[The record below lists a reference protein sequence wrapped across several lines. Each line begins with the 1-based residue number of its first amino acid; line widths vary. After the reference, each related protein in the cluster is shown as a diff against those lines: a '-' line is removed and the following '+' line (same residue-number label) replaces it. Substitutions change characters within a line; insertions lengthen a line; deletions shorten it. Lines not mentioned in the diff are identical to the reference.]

1 MARMVRK
8 QVYIEPIH
16 DVMLKQQAAQ
26 TGRTESQL
34 IRDAIE
40 LLFNSE
46 AARERRA
53 RAVEDMIAIGEQ
65 MAGVAE
71 ARGITGPAWPGRA
84 ALYEPPRGMP
94 KSR

>member
-8 QVYIEPIH
+8 QIYIDARQELI
-16 DVMLKQQAAQ
+16 LKQLAAQ
-26 TGRTESQL
+26 TGHTESQL

-40 LLFNSE
+40 LLNDSA
-46 AARERRA
+46 AARARRVK
-53 RAVEDMIAIGEQ
+53 AVEEMIAIADS

-94 KSR
+94 KGR

>member
-8 QVYIEPIH
+8 QVYIDEWQEA
-16 DVMLKQQAAQ
+16 VLKQKAAV

-34 IRDAIE
+34 IRDAI
-40 LLFNSE
+40 N
-46 AARERRA
+46 AAYDIDHLRERRVK
-53 RAVEDMIAIGEQ
+53 AVEEMIAIADS

-94 KSR
+94 KGR

>member
-8 QVYIEPIH
+8 QVYIDAEH
-16 DVMLKQQAAQ
+16 DLMLKQQVAQ

-40 LLFNSE
+40 LLYDSE
-46 AARERRA
+46 AARARRMKA
-53 RAVEDMIAIGEQ
+53 AEDMIAIAES

-71 ARGITGPAWPGRA
+71 ANGIIGPAWPGRA
-84 ALYEPPRGMP
+84 AHYEPPRGMP
-94 KSR
+94 KSK

>member
-8 QVYIEPIH
+8 QFYI
-16 DVMLKQQAAQ
+16 DDRQDLMLKKAAAL

-34 IRDAIE
+34 IRDAIDQ
-40 LLFNSE
+40 LYDPDY
-46 AARERRA
+46 ARA
-53 RAVEDMIAIGEQ
+53 RRVKAVEEAIAIGER

-71 ARGITGPAWPGRA
+71 ARGITGPAWPGRD

-94 KSR
+94 KP